1 MGTDS
6 SIEWLGEGGITSS
19 PWEGCTH
26 AHIGCKA
33 PGVEASCYA
42 EVMNRRWR
50 GGANWGKGA
59 PRRIAKGF
67 WTEVPR
73 HARKLAAQGKRGSLF
88 MSICDPLDP
97 EVWSRRGPAPDGVAD
112 QHTAIRMIE
121 TVRACAG
128 AIRWLL
134 LTKRPQEWRRIP
146 EDVRAH
152 TWLLY
157 SASDQKTLEAGIG
170 DLLAAEGFAGLG
182 LSLEPLLGPVVA
194 NFGEDLRPDEDS
206 AVGWA
211 PCDQGGRR
219 HQHPL
224 FSGPCGRGI
233 GWVIIGGESGR
244 GARPYDLAW
253 PRSIIA
259 QCRNAGVPVFH
270 KQLGAM
276 PTVSYHSDLR
286 EAYESERLEWMP
298 LDWDLRDG
306 HPPVESRARLPVGDA
321 KGGDMSEWPTDLC
334 VREWPEGLRR

>member
-19 PWEGCTH
+19 PWEGCTKVH
-26 AHIGCKA
+26 AGCA
-33 PGVEASCYA
+33 HCYA
-42 EVMNRRWR
+42 EGRNSRFS

-59 PRRIAKGF
+59 PRRVAKGF

-97 EVWSRRGPAPDGVAD
+97 EVWDEPRAPNGCADRSTAHDMLRVLRATMGV
-112 QHTAIRMIE
+112 
-121 TVRACAG
+121 
-128 AIRWLL
+128 IRWLL
-134 LTKRPQEWRRIP
+134 LTKRPGMWKWIP

-157 SASDQKTLEAGIG
+157 SASDQKTLEAGVG

-182 LSLEPLLGPVVA
+182 LSLEPLLGPV
-194 NFGEDLRPDEDS
+194 DLRRYMWPVHARWPAGFDTPEAARAAGAEVTMHRQALVS
-206 AVGWA
+206 AHA
-211 PCDQGGRR
+211 RFLD
-219 HQHPL
+219 
-224 FSGPCGRGI
+224 
-233 GWVIIGGESGR
+233 WVIVGGESGH

-259 QCRNAGVPVFH
+259 QCRDAGVSVFH
-270 KQLGAM
+270 KQLGAR
-276 PTVSYHSDLR
+276 PVDSAGVVQCAGLALDQGPLVRPLR
-286 EAYESERLEWMP
+286 IA
-298 LDWDLRDG
+298 DK
-306 HPPVESRARLPVGDA
+306 
-321 KGGDMSEWPTDLC
+321 KGGDCSWWPADLR